1 MANTTFFGNPLLKK
15 KIQIRNILGWVK
27 MLLAKEESSSSDQ
40 WVRMF
45 WTRIKRSQDHLV
57 SLQWLTILTGQGHI
71 SELIIYPKT

>member
-1 MANTTFFGNPLLKK
+1 
-15 KIQIRNILGWVK
+15 